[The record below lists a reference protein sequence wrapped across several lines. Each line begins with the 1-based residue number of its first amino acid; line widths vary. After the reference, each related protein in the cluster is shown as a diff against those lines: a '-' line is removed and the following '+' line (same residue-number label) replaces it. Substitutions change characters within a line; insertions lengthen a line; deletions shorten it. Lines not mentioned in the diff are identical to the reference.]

1 MNNISNRY
9 SRQILFNNIG
19 EEGQRLLGQGY
30 AIILGCG
37 ALGSVSASLLTR
49 AGVGRLKI
57 IDRDFIEENNLQR
70 QILFD
75 EEDIKKGLPK
85 AIAAQEKLQKANSSI
100 TIEGVVSDVNYTN
113 IEKLLDG
120 ADVVIDGLDNFETRF
135 LLNDY
140 CVKNN
145 VPWIYGAC
153 IGSTGLTMN
162 IAPSIGT
169 PCLRCVLESLP
180 PAGTVPTCDTAGII
194 GSIAA
199 VIASIQATEAIKL
212 LTNNIDAMSKD
223 LIKFDIWDGKIQKV
237 HTSSIGVGAGSPRPD
252 CPTCKRGNYE
262 FLNASA
268 GSWTTT
274 ICGRNGVQ
282 IHPHPS
288 PSPLGGEGRVRR
300 GAIQFEHLASKLR
313 PLGEVG
319 FNKFMLKFK
328 PVPSSLPLA
337 KGAQE
342 KSPPLAKGDLGGFAS
357 PEQSE
362 RDGSNANNNYE
373 LTIFP
378 DGRAIITG
386 TNDPGVAKGLYA
398 KYIGV

>member
-1 MNNISNRY
+1 MTYHLSNRY
-9 SRQILFNNIG
+9 SRQILFSRIG
-19 EEGQRLLGQGY
+19 EEGQKHLKRSF

-49 AGVGRLKI
+49 AGVGRIKI

-85 AIAAQEKLQKANSSI
+85 AIAAQEKLRKINSSVVV
-100 TIEGVVSDVNYTN
+100 EGVVSDVNYTN
-113 IEKLLDG
+113 IEKILDG

-140 CVKNN
+140 CVKNKT
-145 VPWIYGAC
+145 PWIYGAC

-162 IAPSIGT
+162 IVPQKT

-180 PAGTVPTCDTAGII
+180 PRGTLPTCDTAGII
-194 GSIAA
+194 GSIAM

-212 LTNNIDAMSKD
+212 LTKNIDAMSKD
-223 LIKFDIWDGKIQKV
+223 LVKFDIWEGKIQKV
-237 HTSSIGVGAGSPRPD
+237 RVSSATNE
-252 CPTCKRGNYE
+252 CPTCQQGNYE
-262 FLNASA
+262 FLNASQ

-282 IHPHPS
+282 IINQ
-288 PSPLGGEGRVRR
+288 GRGERPFAPTNGL
-300 GAIQFEHLASKLR
+300 QFEQLAQKLR

-319 FNKFMLKFK
+319 FNKYMMKFK
-328 PVPSSLPLA
+328 IDS
-337 KGAQE
+337 
-342 KSPPLAKGDLGGFAS
+342 
-357 PEQSE
+357 
-362 RDGSNANNNYE
+362 YE
-373 LTIFP
+373 MTIFP

-386 TNDPGVAKGLYA
+386 TNDPSIAKGLYA
-398 KYIGV
+398 KYIGM

>member
-1 MNNISNRY
+1 MNNTSNRY

-19 EEGQRLLGQGY
+19 EEGQWLLERSF

-37 ALGSVSASLLTR
+37 ALGSVSANLLTR
-49 AGVGRLKI
+49 AGVGRIKI

-85 AIAAQEKLQKANSSI
+85 AIAAQEKLQKVNSSI
-100 TIEGVVSDVNYTN
+100 VIEGVVSDVNYTN
-113 IEKLLDG
+113 IEGLMNG
-120 ADVVIDGLDNFETRF
+120 ANVIIDGLDNFESRF

-140 CVKNN
+140 CVKNSI
-145 VPWIYGAC
+145 PWIYGAC

-162 IAPSIGT
+162 IVPAIKT

-180 PAGTVPTCDTAGII
+180 PAGTSPTCDTTGII

-212 LTNNIDAMSKD
+212 LTKNIDAMSKD
-223 LIKFDIWDGKIQKV
+223 LIKYDIWDGKIQKV
-237 HTSSIGVGAGSPRPD
+237 HISSASNQVPSPSMGEGRGEGD
-252 CPTCKRGNYE
+252 NGCPTCKQGNYE

-282 IHPHPS
+282 IIPLSFSTPS
-288 PSPLGGEGRVRR
+288 SPLPSNKR
-300 GAIQFEHLASKLR
+300 GLR
-313 PLGEVG
+313 
-319 FNKFMLKFK
+319 
-328 PVPSSLPLA
+328 
-337 KGAQE
+337 
-342 KSPPLAKGDLGGFAS
+342 
-357 PEQSE
+357 
-362 RDGSNANNNYE
+362 
-373 LTIFP
+373 
-378 DGRAIITG
+378 
-386 TNDPGVAKGLYA
+386 GV
-398 KYIGV
+398 

>member
-1 MNNISNRY
+1 MNNGANLTRY
-9 SRQILFNNIG
+9 SRQILFSGIG
-19 EEGQRLLGQGY
+19 EEGQGLLGQSH
-30 AIILGCG
+30 AIIIGCG

-49 AGVGRLKI
+49 AGVGSLKI

-85 AIAAQEKLQKANSSI
+85 AIAAQEKLRKANSSI
-100 TIEGVVSDVNYTN
+100 KIEGVVSDVNYTN
-113 IEKLLDG
+113 IERLLDG
-120 ADVVIDGLDNFETRF
+120 ADVIIDGLDNFESRF

-145 VPWIYGAC
+145 IPWIYGAC

-162 IAPSIGT
+162 IVPAIGT

-212 LTNNIDAMSKD
+212 LTKNIDAMNKD
-223 LIKFDIWDGKIQKV
+223 LIKYDIWNGKTQKV
-237 HTSSIGVGAGSPRPD
+237 HVSDASRQVPSMGCDVNTSLRGSEATEAISSDEIASPSARND
-252 CPTCKRGNYE
+252 RTATGCPTCKQGNYE

-268 GSWTTT
+268 GTRTTT

-282 IHPHPS
+282 VIPIS
-288 PSPLGGEGRVRR
+288 PPLAKGDLGGFK
-300 GAIQFEHLASKLR
+300 FEHLASKLR
-313 PLGEVG
+313 PLGEVS

-328 PVPSSLPLA
+328 PAPN
-337 KGAQE
+337 GANE
-342 KSPPLAKGDLGGFAS
+342 VDK
-357 PEQSE
+357 
-362 RDGSNANNNYE
+362 YE
-373 LTIFP
+373 ATIFP

-386 TNDPGVAKGLYA
+386 TTDVGIAKGLYA

>member
-1 MNNISNRY
+1 MNSGSNRY
-9 SRQILFNNIG
+9 SRQILFENIG
-19 EEGQRLLGQGY
+19 EKGQKLLGRSF

-49 AGVGRLKI
+49 AGVGRIKI

-75 EEDIKKGLPK
+75 EDDIKKGLPK
-85 AIAAQEKLQKANSSI
+85 AIAAQEKLRKINSSVVV
-100 TIEGVVSDVNYTN
+100 EGVVSDFNYTN
-113 IEKLLDG
+113 IEKIMDG

-145 VPWIYGAC
+145 IPWIYGAC

-162 IAPSIGT
+162 IVPQKT
-169 PCLRCVLESLP
+169 PCLHCVLESLP
-180 PAGTVPTCDTAGII
+180 PSGTLPTCDTAGII
-194 GSIAA
+194 GSIAM

-212 LTNNIDAMSKD
+212 LTKHTEDLSKD
-223 LIKFDIWDGKIQKV
+223 LVSFDIWEGKIQKV
-237 HTSSIGVGAGSPRPD
+237 RISSATNE
-252 CPTCKRGNYE
+252 CPTCKQGNYE
-262 FLNASA
+262 FLNASQ

-282 IHPHPS
+282 II
-288 PSPLGGEGRVRR
+288 PLVRNPKSEIR
-300 GAIQFEHLASKLR
+300 NPKSEQGVCFDHLASKLR

-319 FNKFMLKFK
+319 FNKYMMKFK
-328 PVPSSLPLA
+328 IDS
-337 KGAQE
+337 
-342 KSPPLAKGDLGGFAS
+342 
-357 PEQSE
+357 
-362 RDGSNANNNYE
+362 YE
-373 LTIFP
+373 MTIFP

-386 TNDPGVAKGLYA
+386 TNDPSVAKGLYA
-398 KYIGV
+398 KYIGI